1 MKFNNAICCIIKDEK
16 YLEEFI
22 IYHHIIGVEHFF
34 IYDNESKIPIKKRL
48 NHEFFKKNCSI
59 LEIKGKSQQMNA
71 YNHCIINTKNNVNW
85 LIIIDGDEFIF
96 LKKHQ
101 NINLFLNSYK
111 DYQALGLNWL
121 MFGSSFHEEKQNG
134 LQIDN
139 YLYCEGKQDKHIKTI
154 CKPRYVQNMDNP
166 HFVSI
171 KEHHL
176 YVDTNQ
182 KVISGPFNENNNS
195 NIAVIYHYWGKSIE
209 DMEEKIKRGR
219 APINE
224 KRKMPTNYHGLY
236 NKKFNNELKNK
247 FSEKIKKKMKELNIK
262 INS

>member
-1 MKFNNAICCIIKDEK
+1 MKFNNAVCCIIKDEHH
-16 YLEEFI
+16 LEEFI
-22 IYHHIIGVEHFF
+22 IYHYLIGVEHFY
-34 IYDNESKIPIKKRL
+34 IYDNESKVPIKNRL
-48 NHEFFKKNCSI
+48 NHDFFKKYCSI
-59 LEIKGKSQQMNA
+59 HEIKGKVQQLNA

-101 NINLFLNSYK
+101 NINLFLNNYK
-111 DYQALGLNWL
+111 NYQALGLNWL

-154 CKPRYVQNMDNP
+154 CKPLYVKNINCPHCVNLKNP
-166 HFVSI
+166 N
-171 KEHHL
+171 L

-224 KRKMPTNYHGLY
+224 KRKMPNNYHGLY

-247 FSEKIKKKMKELNIK
+247 FSKKIKEKMKELNIK
-262 INS
+262 MN